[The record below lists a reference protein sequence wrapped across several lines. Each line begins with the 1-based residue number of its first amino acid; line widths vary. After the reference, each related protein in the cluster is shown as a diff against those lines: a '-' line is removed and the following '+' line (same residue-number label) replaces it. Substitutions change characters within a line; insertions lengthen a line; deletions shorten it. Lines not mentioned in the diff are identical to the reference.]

1 VSAQKKRIW
10 IWSVVLGVVVVGLV
24 AAFLPRAEPVD
35 VAAVAYGPMLVTVG
49 DEGETRIPDV
59 FVVSAP
65 ANGRLRRIEAEPGDT
80 LLANATMIAE
90 IEPADADL
98 LDPRTEAEATAQLS
112 VAESAEELA
121 RSNLERAE
129 AELRFA
135 ESEVRRSRELAT
147 SGTIAERDLEA
158 AERAFRTSRAAL
170 GVAHADLEMR
180 RFELARAKAHLM
192 SPAEM
197 SDSRLACECISISS
211 PVDGKVLR
219 VHRESAGYVRAGEP
233 LVDIGNPSQ
242 LEVVVDLLSTDAVK
256 IRPGDRALIENWG
269 GGEVLDARVRLVEP
283 FAFTKISALGIEEQ
297 RVNVVLD
304 IVAGDSNDHALG
316 HGYKVDVRVVL
327 WEAAEALKVPI
338 TALFRD
344 GDRWAVFVDVGGRA
358 RLRLVDVGHMTATEA
373 EVLGGL
379 EEADRIVVYPGEGVG
394 EGTRIVER

>member
-1 VSAQKKRIW
+1 MSAQKKRIW
-10 IWSVVLGVVVVGLV
+10 IWSFVLGVVVIGLG
-24 AAFLPRAEPVD
+24 AAFWPRAEPVD
-35 VAAVAYGPMLVTVG
+35 IADVAYGAMIVTVG

-80 LLANATMIAE
+80 LHANETTIAE

-135 ESEVRRSRELAT
+135 ESEVRRSRELAA
-147 SGTIAERDLEA
+147 SGTIAERDLDA

-180 RFELARAKAHLM
+180 RFELARARAHLM

-197 SDSRLACECISISS
+197 SDSRLTCECISISS

-219 VHRESAGYVRAGEP
+219 VHRESAGFVRAGEP
-233 LVDIGNPSQ
+233 LVDVGNPGQ

-256 IRPGDRALIENWG
+256 IRSGDRALIENWG
-269 GGEVLDARVRLVEP
+269 GDDVLDARVRLVEP
-283 FAFTKISALGIEEQ
+283 FAFTKVSALGIEEQ

-304 IVAGDSNDHALG
+304 IVAENNNDHALG

-344 GDRWAVFVDVGGRA
+344 GDRWAVFVETAGRA
-358 RLRLVDVGHMTATEA
+358 RQRHVDVGHMTATEA
-373 EVLGGL
+373 EVLAGL
-379 EEADRIVVYPGEGVG
+379 ADSDRIVVYPGEGVG

>member
-1 VSAQKKRIW
+1 MSAQKKRIW
-10 IWSVVLGVVVVGLV
+10 IWSFVLGVVVIGLG
-24 AAFLPRAEPVD
+24 AAFWPRAEPVD
-35 VAAVAYGPMLVTVG
+35 IADVAYGAMIVTVG

-80 LLANATMIAE
+80 LHANETTIAE

-135 ESEVRRSRELAT
+135 ESEVRRSRELAA
-147 SGTIAERDLEA
+147 SGTIAERDLDA

-180 RFELARAKAHLM
+180 RFELARARAHLM

-197 SDSRLACECISISS
+197 SDSRLTCECISISS

-219 VHRESAGYVRAGEP
+219 VHRESAGFVRAGEP
-233 LVDIGNPSQ
+233 LVDVGNPGQ

-256 IRPGDRALIENWG
+256 IRSGDRALIENWG
-269 GGEVLDARVRLVEP
+269 GDDVLDARVRLVEP
-283 FAFTKISALGIEEQ
+283 FAFTKVSALGIEEQ

-304 IVAGDSNDHALG
+304 IVAGDNNDHALG

-344 GDRWAVFVDVGGRA
+344 GDRWAVFVETGGRA
-358 RLRLVDVGHMTATEA
+358 RQRHVDVGHMTATEA
-373 EVLGGL
+373 EVLAGL
-379 EEADRIVVYPGEGVG
+379 ADSDRIVVYPGEGVG